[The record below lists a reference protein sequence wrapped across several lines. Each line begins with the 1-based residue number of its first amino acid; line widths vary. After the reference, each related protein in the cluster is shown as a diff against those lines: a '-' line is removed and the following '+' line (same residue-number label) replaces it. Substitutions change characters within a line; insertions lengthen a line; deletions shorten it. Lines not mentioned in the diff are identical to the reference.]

1 VSCFEIVFSVVHRFS
16 ARIVLNYAVAGGGL
30 IFGIRVEMLIKLV
43 ISEHRG
49 QRKDLQVIGLS
60 ISTKV

>member
-1 VSCFEIVFSVVHRFS
+1 VHRFS